1 MAKDKK
7 KVLFPKST
15 LIIRLIAGGYLVY
28 LAYELLIGLR
38 NTSTHFVIKEMDS
51 IYLPFMQ
58 ANVLNY
64 GLAEY
69 SCKYQHRTYSEASNQ
84 EVLSPAFPF
93 LSLPA
98 SS

>member
-38 NTSTHFVIKEMDS
+38 NNTADSAPVAVTVGAAVLFAICGLILVVINGKDFLKGNYQGGIMDPS
-51 IYLPFMQ
+51 REQIDD
-58 ANVLNY
+58 
-64 GLAEY
+64 
-69 SCKYQHRTYSEASNQ
+69 NQ
-84 EVLSPAFPF
+84 E
-93 LSLPA
+93 
-98 SS
+98 

>member
-38 NTSTHFVIKEMDS
+38 NNTADSAPVAVTVGAAVLFAICGLVLVIINGRDFLKGNYQGGIMDVKENKDE
-51 IYLPFMQ
+51 IEK
-58 ANVLNY
+58 V
-64 GLAEY
+64 
-69 SCKYQHRTYSEASNQ
+69 
-84 EVLSPAFPF
+84 
-93 LSLPA
+93 
-98 SS
+98 

>member
-38 NTSTHFVIKEMDS
+38 NNTADSAPMTVTVGAAVLFAICGLILVVINGKDFLKGNYQGGIMDPS
-51 IYLPFMQ
+51 REQIDD
-58 ANVLNY
+58 
-64 GLAEY
+64 
-69 SCKYQHRTYSEASNQ
+69 NQ
-84 EVLSPAFPF
+84 G
-93 LSLPA
+93 
-98 SS
+98 